1 REESAP
7 RQRNER
13 ADRGERPRFEPT
25 FERGPR
31 ADSDRAPRPPRGD
44 NAGERPRREPAP
56 RGEPEFGME
65 SYRIEVGHSHG
76 VKPANIV
83 GAIANEA
90 GLESRYIGRID
101 IQDDYSIL
109 DLPADMPRELL
120 AHLKKV
126 WVSGQQLNMRKLE
139 DGEAAG
145 AASKPR

>member
-1 REESAP
+1 
-7 RQRNER
+7 
-13 ADRGERPRFEPT
+13 
-25 FERGPR
+25 
-31 ADSDRAPRPPRGD
+31 
-44 NAGERPRREPAP
+44 
-56 RGEPEFGME
+56 ME
-65 SYRIEVGHSHG
+65 SYRIEVGHTHG

-120 AHLKKV
+120 THLKKV

-139 DGEAAG
+139 DGEAAAAPSRPRFRAAASRPAARMARTVRWTVPARRIARARPSP
-145 AASKPR
+145 AASKRR